1 MAFLI
6 SSLGPAVASERAGAA
21 ALEAFKSAICL
32 LSAVIVLSWPRTAI
46 FSVSFSVRN
55 FSFSVRNAASSAD
68 ASCALVVDAA
78 EP

>member
-46 FSVSFSVRN
+46 FSVSFS
-55 FSFSVRNAASSAD
+55 SATSHSLS
-68 ASCALVVDAA
+68 ATLPVLPTHPARWS
-78 EP
+78 